1 MGHLKNTV
9 FGWREAKNFFFLT
22 FDTDEETDFYD
33 L

>member
-9 FGWREAKNFFFLT
+9 FGWREAKNFFLT